1 MSFFSNLR
9 ADRLITQIKS
19 STDPL
24 GEATLKAVAKLK
36 ELGPGAIET
45 AHTPHECVALDDLAR
60 AVPIFQS
67 MLNA

>member
-36 ELGPGAIET
+36 ELGPSAIQPTIEALADADKNCT
-45 AHTPHECVALDDLAR
+45 VALVDVL
-60 AVPIFQS
+60 S
-67 MLNA
+67 TL